1 MFSLAI
7 HLIRIPKK
15 WLRRLWLRSITLMV
29 ATLRCMFVATLPGAT
44 SASASRFDQRRS
56 WSRTESRHRRRICP
70 VRAAGAAG
78 SAEPLRGLPPRLPP
92 LLALRVYFLH
102 GKASGRRQRAQ
113 RRSDAVACS
122 NIHLEGPTG
131 SPKLFLAP
139 AKGGGAPPDA
149 CRVDGASAPL
159 AASPSM
165 LAGGRRMGAG
175 KGGRREGRL
184 H

>member
-56 WSRTESRHRRRICP
+56 WSRTESRHRRRMCP

-122 NIHLEGPTG
+122 NILLVGRIGPPACCWICICIKNGVHIKSFWNPDWDWVVFLVAG
-131 SPKLFLAP
+131 SYPRP
-139 AKGGGAPPDA
+139 
-149 CRVDGASAPL
+149 
-159 AASPSM
+159 
-165 LAGGRRMGAG
+165 
-175 KGGRREGRL
+175 
-184 H
+184 